1 MFFAK
6 KLIFPP
12 FFIFIIFPLL
22 VVSCASTSV
31 KESSTQKAPDWL
43 TSDVNSVY
51 NENEHIAAVGEG
63 YSTDLAR
70 NDALNKLSMYFETTV
85 RSEGV
90 AKRVTVNS
98 SFSSSSEQTISV
110 TSNMKLFGV
119 KFTEAFYLKKEKKYY
134 CVAYIDRKD
143 AWARYESEIKNARDI
158 FISYYE
164 NAVHE
169 VEPINKIK
177 LLGDAQ
183 KTGEDFREKLVFANI
198 LSKDL
203 TQKTYGKDEQLLS
216 SIPSMIKK
224 EQVSNPVYIS
234 VDDDNAGAIESAIR
248 KIFSNLGFVVSGS
261 VTNASYT
268 AKAEVNYNKASG
280 TTRIVLNPYITLSLK
295 GKNGSVYAFSAE
307 SEKVVAPNEQTA
319 KEIAAQDITE
329 IIQQKLEADI
339 KNTLGL

>member
-1 MFFAK
+1 MKSYNMIALVTVFFSLA
-6 KLIFPP
+6 I
-12 FFIFIIFPLL
+12 
-22 VVSCASTSV
+22 TSV
-31 KESSTQKAPDWL
+31 YAKSIVYPDWFDDDGL
-43 TSDVNSVY
+43 EEKFPAKNFIR
-51 NENEHIAAVGEG
+51 EKGEG
-63 YSTDLAR
+63 SSKQAAE
-70 NDALNKLSMYFETTV
+70 NDAVSYISRYFETET
-85 RSEGV
+85 
-90 AKRVTVNS
+90 NI
-98 SFSSSSEQTISV
+98 ISV
-110 TSNMKLFGV
+110 SSVDAVQTNEKTDITESLSVRNEISSNMKLFGV

-234 VDDDNAGAIESAIR
+234 VDDDNVGVIESATR
-248 KIFSNLGFVVSGS
+248 KVFSNLGFVVSGS
-261 VTNASYT
+261 ATNASYT

-295 GKNGSVYAFSAE
+295 GKNGSLYAFSAE

-319 KEIAAQDITE
+319 KEIAAQDIAE
-329 IIQQKLEADI
+329 IIQQKLETDI
-339 KNTLGL
+339 KNNLGL